1 MIKNHLG
8 SNFVKSSKVPYSTDE
23 KLEVQFFFVTK
34 PDETIGYNNRGL
46 KLLLVMKKKT
56 LSRVKLRHRC
66 LLAEKK
72 NLCKDALCSRKN
84 YFLDKKKLAC

>member
-1 MIKNHLG
+1 MSTEGGRWSKKNLVNVVCERPPGGLKTIKNHLG

-46 KLLLVMKKKT
+46 KLLVMKKKT
-56 LSRVKLRHRC
+56 K
-66 LLAEKK
+66 
-72 NLCKDALCSRKN
+72 
-84 YFLDKKKLAC
+84 

>member
-1 MIKNHLG
+1 MKDPRRPQNDPDSFKYFFCKIFKGPLFPKRATG
-8 SNFVKSSKVPYSTDE
+8 SNYFRGSI
-23 KLEVQFFFVTK
+23 FFVTK

-72 NLCKDALCSRKN
+72 KSM
-84 YFLDKKKLAC
+84 